1 MLNNGRGGGGSGGV
15 RGPCRRRRR
24 RGRRVYQVLCVN
36 TESCANAGGE
46 IRGDLHHGVP
56 VASALSPQAYE
67 GLPEVVVEVVGSG
80 GVGDEDCKSRAFE
93 FTALELLEPRRQDL
107 AASKGDETF
116 DESMPLGLRSRIWS
130 AKFFGC
136 GLLRTTGEV
145 STLYRRIKILLDGNV
160 VLVHN
165 FLARWARG
173 LGPSAR
179 CCGKARSW
187 QLSLKFRV
195 WHFGQFVAFFYR
207 PA

>member
-1 MLNNGRGGGGSGGV
+1 MISTDNTYVVLRD
-15 RGPCRRRRR
+15 RRKRNET
-24 RGRRVYQVLCVN
+24 VLCGA
-36 TESCANAGGE
+36 TERGSPIRSQLRRHLNYGVCAG
-46 IRGDLHHGVP
+46 
-56 VASALSPQAYE
+56 ALSPQA
-67 GLPEVVVEVVGSG
+67 GKVLPEVVVEVVGGG
-80 GVGDEDCKSRAFE
+80 GVGDEDCKGRAFE
-93 FTALELLEPRRQDL
+93 FTALELLEPGGQDL

-130 AKFFGC
+130 AEFFGW

-187 QLSLKFRV
+187 QLSPKFRE